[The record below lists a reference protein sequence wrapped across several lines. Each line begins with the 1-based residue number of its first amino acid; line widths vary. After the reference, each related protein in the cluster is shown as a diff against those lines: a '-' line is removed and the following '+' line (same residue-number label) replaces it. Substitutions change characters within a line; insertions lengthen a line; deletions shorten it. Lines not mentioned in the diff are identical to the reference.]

1 MGEREAGLFTST
13 PPATEIVSGL
23 CFDARPTKFRFLPLG
38 TTAQVWS
45 EFGVVRING
54 TAQGYEQSI
63 DFGQKTKKI
72 FLEAPIQ
79 GISGNLSGVLFR
91 E

>member
-1 MGEREAGLFTST
+1 M
-13 PPATEIVSGL
+13 
-23 CFDARPTKFRFLPLG
+23 
-38 TTAQVWS
+38 WS

-79 GISGNLSGVLFR
+79 DISGNVSGVLFR
-91 E
+91 ELDAVFYRLSNETKFDWGALQLFAP